1 MLLLMVILLRIDLRM
16 QQRHTKIFSNEY
28 IANDTKFIFIYTYVL
43 RDIAIGYVRMW
54 KIFEQLDCRLKIV
67 EKYISSDR

>member
-1 MLLLMVILLRIDLRM
+1 M
-16 QQRHTKIFSNEY
+16 KIFNNEY
-28 IANDTKFIFIYTYVL
+28 IANDTKFIIFVYTYVL

-54 KIFEQLDCRLKIV
+54 KIFEQLDCRLKI